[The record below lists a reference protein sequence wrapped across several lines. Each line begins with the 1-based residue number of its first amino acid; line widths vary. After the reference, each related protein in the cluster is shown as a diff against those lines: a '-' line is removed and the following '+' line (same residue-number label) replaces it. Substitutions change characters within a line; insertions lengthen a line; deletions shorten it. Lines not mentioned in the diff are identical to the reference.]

1 MDAFGRQG
9 LNMSQRGGV
18 PTLADIPAEN
28 PFRHVGEKW
37 IEGAETQLQGRLMN
51 ASKGLP
57 SREAQLIIDLD
68 LADFPE
74 LKTGSASK
82 VDARRIKRLEIAR
95 DNEQNA
101 RKRQLITLTDYTD
114 LFNALAVACQKN
126 APLLLRQIK
135 MTCNMEKTHG
145 VAGGAMDGPRAWAI
159 VCQAM
164 RSNERSDADKNFYLD
179 ALHLQRTVHLA
190 TGCTADAYANKAM
203 AFIIQI
209 RPNLPQAF
217 TDSDTIDYLFELLPK
232 AYRVEWKLLKLEIQS
247 EGRLNDFMY
256 VIRRCR
262 ALVQTNQKPGADAVP
277 TFISLNNGAF
287 NSAFSLLTMQD
298 ATGMPL
304 TSEAKVPKAL
314 GATEPVGGKRGP

>member
-82 VDARRIKRLEIAR
+82 IDARRMKRLEIAR

-145 VAGGAMDGPRAWAI
+145 VAGGAMDGP
-159 VCQAM
+159 
-164 RSNERSDADKNFYLD
+164 
-179 ALHLQRTVHLA
+179 HL
-190 TGCTADAYANKAM
+190 C
-203 AFIIQI
+203 
-209 RPNLPQAF
+209 
-217 TDSDTIDYLFELLPK
+217 
-232 AYRVEWKLLKLEIQS
+232 
-247 EGRLNDFMY
+247 
-256 VIRRCR
+256 
-262 ALVQTNQKPGADAVP
+262 
-277 TFISLNNGAF
+277 
-287 NSAFSLLTMQD
+287 SAFS
-298 ATGMPL
+298 PY
-304 TSEAKVPKAL
+304 
-314 GATEPVGGKRGP
+314 